1 MSMSKCRN
9 CQYETVPFGEEPCIR
24 CAEVY
29 ASQFEPK
36 IPNIP
41 AAEKINRI
49 IDKLDQMTIG
59 MNVWPSEIIKMLED
73 LRRGMLT

>member
-9 CQYETVPFGEEPCIR
+9 CRYETTPFGEEPCIK
-24 CAEVY
+24 CADGYV
-29 ASQFEPK
+29 SQFEHK
-36 IPNIP
+36 IPNIH

-49 IDKLDQMTIG
+49 IAKLDQMTLG
-59 MNVWPSEIIKMLED
+59 MNVWPSEIVKMLED